1 MGGATASG
9 SAGSRLKRLL
19 EARSMALIPGCHD
32 ALGARL
38 IEDAGFEAVYMS
50 GFSVAA
56 SFGRPDLGILTMTDV
71 VARSIQIAEAV
82 SVPLLVDAD
91 TGYGGPLN
99 IAETVRRL
107 EQGGVGGLHLEDQK
121 TPKKCGALAGKEL
134 VPVEEMCARIIIAKR
149 ARRGEDF
156 VIVGRTD
163 AVTVAGLDETIR
175 RAKAMAE
182 AGADAIMVPSLETP
196 EQLRAV
202 ATCVSKPV
210 LYVAAETVRTMYDA
224 KQLGEFGFA
233 ASLYPLSLIMASVA
247 AQRTVLR
254 DLRSTGNTAQHIPN
268 MTPFREVG
276 ALVGTPAAGE
286 EEAAL
291 VAGTG
296 T

>member
-1 MGGATASG
+1 MVAVAGPD
-9 SAGSRLKRLL
+9 SAGSRLRRLL
-19 EARSMALIPGCHD
+19 DAKTMALLPGCHD

-38 IEDAGFEAVYMS
+38 IEDAGFGAVYMS

-56 SFGRPDLGILTMTDV
+56 SFGRPDLGILTMSDV

-82 SVPLLVDAD
+82 SIPLLVDAD

-134 VPVEEMCARIIIAKR
+134 VTVEEMCARIVIAKR
-149 ARRGEDF
+149 ARRGDSF

-163 AVTVAGLDETIR
+163 AVTVAGLEETIR
-175 RAKAMAE
+175 RVKAMAA

-202 ATCVSKPV
+202 AQSVTAPV
-210 LYVAAETVRTMYDA
+210 LYVAAETVRPMYDA
-224 KQLGEFGFA
+224 KQLAEFGFA
-233 ASLYPLSLIMASVA
+233 GSLYPLSLIMASVA
-247 AQRTVLR
+247 VQRHVLK
-254 DLRSTGNTAQHIPN
+254 DLLATGNTAQHIPN

-291 VAGTG
+291 VAGT
-296 T
+296 

>member
-1 MGGATASG
+1 MVAVAGPD
-9 SAGSRLKRLL
+9 SAGSRLRRLFD
-19 EARSMALIPGCHD
+19 AKTMALLPGCHD

-38 IEDAGFEAVYMS
+38 IEDAGFGAVYMS

-56 SFGRPDLGILTMTDV
+56 SFGRPDLGILTMSDV

-82 SVPLLVDAD
+82 SIPLLVDAD

-134 VPVEEMCARIIIAKR
+134 VTVEEMCARIVIAKR
-149 ARRGEDF
+149 ARRGDSF

-163 AVTVAGLDETIR
+163 AVTVAGLEETIR
-175 RAKAMAE
+175 RVKAMAA

-202 ATCVSKPV
+202 AQSVTAPV
-210 LYVAAETVRTMYDA
+210 LYVAAETVRPMYDA
-224 KQLGEFGFA
+224 KQLAEFGFA
-233 ASLYPLSLIMASVA
+233 GSLYPLSLIMASVA
-247 AQRTVLR
+247 VQRHVLK
-254 DLRSTGNTAQHIPN
+254 DLLVTGNTAQHIPN

-291 VAGTG
+291 VAGT
-296 T
+296 

>member
-1 MGGATASG
+1 MVAVAGPD
-9 SAGSRLKRLL
+9 SAGSRLRRLL
-19 EARSMALIPGCHD
+19 EAKTMALLPGCHD

-38 IEDAGFEAVYMS
+38 IEDAGFGAVYMS

-82 SVPLLVDAD
+82 SIPLLVDAD

-134 VPVEEMCARIIIAKR
+134 VPAEEMCARIVIAKR
-149 ARRGEDF
+149 ARRGEGF

-163 AVTVAGLDETIR
+163 AVTVSGLDETIR
-175 RAKAMAE
+175 RVKAMAA

-202 ATCVSKPV
+202 AQSVATPV
-210 LYVAAETVRTMYDA
+210 LYVAAETVRPMYDA
-224 KQLGEFGFA
+224 KQLAEFGFA

-247 AQRTVLR
+247 AQRHVLK
-254 DLRSTGNTAQHIPN
+254 DLLATGNTAQNIPN

-291 VAGTG
+291 VAGT
-296 T
+296 